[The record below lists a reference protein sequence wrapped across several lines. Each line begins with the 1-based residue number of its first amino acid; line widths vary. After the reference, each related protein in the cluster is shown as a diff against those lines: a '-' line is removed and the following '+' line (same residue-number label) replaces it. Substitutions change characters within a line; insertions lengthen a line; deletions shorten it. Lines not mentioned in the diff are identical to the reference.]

1 MIGDDDME
9 NSILCQD
16 KLRKMRETDIKTIA
30 RGDLVDLLSVKID
43 EHKPIQERVV
53 EFVQQVKNPYCFRI
67 GDIAVKVVYQD
78 DGPSFQQNFEDML
91 MSM

>member
-9 NSILCQD
+9 NVILCQD

-30 RGDLVDLLSVKID
+30 HGDLVDLLSVKID

-78 DGPSFQQNFEDML
+78 DGPSFQQSFENML